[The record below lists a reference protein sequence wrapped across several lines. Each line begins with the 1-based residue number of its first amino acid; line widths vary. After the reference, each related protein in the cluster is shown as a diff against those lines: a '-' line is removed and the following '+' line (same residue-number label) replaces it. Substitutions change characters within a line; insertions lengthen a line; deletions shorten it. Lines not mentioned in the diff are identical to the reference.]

1 MTERTKREKPREQD
15 WLGFLFCILGGFAT
29 VSIALSWAG
38 WESKGTFLTLPV
50 EELLVLVG
58 GTAALVLSAGAAV
71 LGSLF
76 FLRPEPMPTWRLS
89 GALVAGAL
97 GLALVAGAFG
107 WGGEL
112 GAVFPGLLSGFSG
125 RMLGA
130 LLGVVVLWV
139 ALVLAAPRR
148 SRSGVDAVQRVG
160 LSPRAD
166 FAGVSAAESALLVS
180 DPNQRAPRPSVAGA
194 PGATLAP
201 ARREVTPL
209 RQESIRPQPPPRAAE
224 PLAAR
229 RSEPAAALVQPVV
242 EDAAAAPPA
251 PAWEAEAPPEEP
263 EEPEEL
269 EETLEE
275 LDELEEALEDEEL
288 GEAEEEQADEAP
300 LAGEVPVTPS
310 WEQVG
315 LFDEEPVEEP
325 PVPQEAPALVARAT
339 EAAGAVAETSED
351 PFAGPSPLELA
362 ADDEEDE
369 DDEEELDE
377 EEEDGDDLDEDEEAS
392 AEPKPE
398 PEFVLAP
405 RHAAAASAPDRKA
418 EARAAAPRSPEPRVE
433 GDGDERWRQ
442 LVFDAGCLVLEQNR
456 VAVSM
461 LERRFGIDFDQACGL
476 LDELQQAGLIGPYM
490 GGRTRDILLSR
501 DEWLAHAP
509 HAS

>member
-38 WESKGTFLTLPV
+38 WESKGTLLTLPV

-58 GTAALVLSAGAAV
+58 GSAALVLSAGAAV

-76 FLRPEPMPTWRLS
+76 FLRPEPMPTWRLF

-112 GAVFPGLLSGFSG
+112 GAVFPGLLAGFAG

-166 FAGVSAAESALLVS
+166 FAGVSAAESALLVT
-180 DPNQRAPRPSVAGA
+180 DPNPRVPRPAA
-194 PGATLAP
+194 PQAAAVAP
-201 ARREVTPL
+201 APVRREVTPL
-209 RQESIRPQPPPRAAE
+209 RQETLRPQPPARAAE

-229 RSEPAAALVQPVV
+229 RAEPAAALVQPVV

-251 PAWEAEAPPEEP
+251 PAWEAEAPA
-263 EEPEEL
+263 EEL
-269 EETLEE
+269 EETLDE
-275 LDELEEALEDEEL
+275 LDELEQALADE
-288 GEAEEEQADEAP
+288 EAEEGEEEPADEAP

-325 PVPQEAPALVARAT
+325 PVPQAAPAPAARVT
-339 EAAGAVAETSED
+339 PGAAAETSED
-351 PFAGPSPLELA
+351 PFAEPSSLELA
-362 ADDEEDE
+362 AEDE
-369 DDEEELDE
+369 DDEDEEEELEE
-377 EEEDGDDLDEDEEAS
+377 EEEDGDELDEDEEAS
-392 AEPKPE
+392 AESKPEPE

-405 RHAAAASAPDRKA
+405 RHAAASAPEPRQA

-433 GDGDERWRQ
+433 AEGDERWRQ